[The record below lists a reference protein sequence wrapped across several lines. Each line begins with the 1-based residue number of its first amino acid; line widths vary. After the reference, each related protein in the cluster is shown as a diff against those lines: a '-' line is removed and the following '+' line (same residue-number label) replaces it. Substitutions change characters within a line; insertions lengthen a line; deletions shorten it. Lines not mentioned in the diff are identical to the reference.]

1 MLLLCVGFSVVDAS
15 GGYSLVAVH
24 GLLIAVVQLHAEHRL
39 WSMQASVFA
48 AQRLSGARRL

>member
-1 MLLLCVGFSVVDAS
+1 MGFSVVDAS